1 MAFSL
6 LPFSLCL
13 SIRNCIRAAAVGVII
28 SGLRF
33 LMGFRFDRCCLG
45 IVEEEG
51 SGSNGTS

>member
-51 SGSNGTS
+51 SGSNGAS